1 MSAMRCTAM
10 KQRPLGMPL
19 MWPDAASQIFHQAYI
34 PRRLEEVDDYEADF
48 ERLGAA
54 GGEGRAAEGI
64 YYQTLAGMRPDMT
77 GAAAAPAVV
86 EAAARLP
93 GTHAHPGSESG
104 ASDGEGFDLDA
115 QLRGTAQQSTAAVA
129 EQHTSRAAEESQ
141 QSIGG
146 TAVRATAL
154 SEQAGSASDDS
165 SGSDEDS
172 DSDEDAEGGDGED
185 GGEERPKRDPEAEK
199 AARKQHKAEVKEANR
214 ERRKHKL
221 KKHVKKRALN
231 KHKHK

>member
-1 MSAMRCTAM
+1 MPCNAMRCTLV
-10 KQRPLGMPL
+10 KQNLQGMLL
-19 MWPDAASQIFHQAYI
+19 MWLDAASQIFHQAYI
-34 PRRLEEVDDYEADF
+34 PRRLEEVDDYEADY
-48 ERLGAA
+48 ERLGAV
-54 GGEGRAAEGI
+54 GGDGRAAEGI

-93 GTHAHPGSESG
+93 SAHALPGSESG

-115 QLRGTAQQSTAAVA
+115 RLKDASTATAEQHISQAAEGAQQSTG
-129 EQHTSRAAEESQ
+129 S
-141 QSIGG
+141 
-146 TAVRATAL
+146 TAMGAIAS

-165 SGSDEDS
+165 SSSSSDEES
-172 DSDEDAEGGDGED
+172 DSDEDAEGGNEGED
-185 GGEERPKRDPEAEK
+185 RPKRDPEAEK

-221 KKHVKKRALN
+221 KKHVKKRAVN